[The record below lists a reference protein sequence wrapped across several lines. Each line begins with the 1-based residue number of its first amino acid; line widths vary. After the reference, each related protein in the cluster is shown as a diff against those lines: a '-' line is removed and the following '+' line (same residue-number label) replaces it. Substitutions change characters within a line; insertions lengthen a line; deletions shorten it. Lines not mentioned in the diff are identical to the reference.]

1 MSAPQM
7 KERPASMLRAMFAGF
22 GSLMSVMDKVRG
34 KPAAEAPSDAEAS
47 APSTTPAPE
56 DTATT
61 VAETAAPETAV
72 PETVVPETVVEPEVS
87 AGPETVVA
95 ETVAPEATAES
106 EATAAETVAAEV
118 STGPETVA
126 AEIPAVAEPSGELPL
141 ANYDELSVA
150 SLRARLR
157 NLSNDDLS
165 LLMTYE
171 RAHQDRPEV
180 IKMFQNRLIKMTTGL
195 PKLEA

>member
-7 KERPASMLRAMFAGF
+7 KERPASVLRAMFAGF

-34 KPAAEAPSDAEAS
+34 KPAAEAPTDAEAS
-47 APSTTPAPE
+47 APATTPAPE
-56 DTATT
+56 DTATA
-61 VAETAAPETAV
+61 VAETAPETAV
-72 PETVVPETVVEPEVS
+72 PETVVEPEVS
-87 AGPETVVA
+87 TGP

-106 EATAAETVAAEV
+106 EATAAEAVAAETVAAEV